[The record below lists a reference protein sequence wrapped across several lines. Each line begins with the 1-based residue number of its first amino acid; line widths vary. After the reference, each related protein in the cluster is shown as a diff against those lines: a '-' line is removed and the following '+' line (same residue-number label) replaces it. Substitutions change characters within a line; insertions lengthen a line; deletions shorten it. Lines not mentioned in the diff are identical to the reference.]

1 MVAADGGVFT
11 FGTAPYLG
19 SLGDV
24 ALAHPIAGMAPAP
37 GEGYWF
43 VGRDGGVFTFGQA
56 RFHGSAAG

>member
-1 MVAADGGVFT
+1 
-11 FGTAPYLG
+11 
-19 SLGDV
+19 
-24 ALAHPIAGMAPAP
+24 MAPAP